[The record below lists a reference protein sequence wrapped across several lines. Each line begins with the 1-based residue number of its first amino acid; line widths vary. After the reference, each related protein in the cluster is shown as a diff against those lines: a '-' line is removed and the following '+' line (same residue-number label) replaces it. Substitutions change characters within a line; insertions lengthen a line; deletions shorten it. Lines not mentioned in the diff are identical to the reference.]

1 MQHGP
6 RRNWSGPMSQ
16 LGHFQTSGHVRAK
29 SVHPQ
34 IADMRPLHRHVGF
47 VPILLQKSVER
58 GHEA

>member
-16 LGHFQTSGHVRAK
+16 LGHFQTSADATAMSAFLPLATIERTLLEVR
-29 SVHPQ
+29 
-34 IADMRPLHRHVGF
+34 F